1 MFGVRVSICIIPYLS
16 ESIQPWPLHVWHFND
31 IQQLDAR
38 LDESLRFS
46 QCASQT
52 LEVTSLLVGQTRW
65 HLTDLTDVF
74 SCVFFFVSFCFLLFS
89 FVFVCFRLLLF
100 VFVCFVFF
108 SFASF
113 VSFCFLLSSFIFF
126 LRSPQWFQCLNAVNM
141 VEAKSL

>member
-65 HLTDLTDVF
+65 NLTDLTDVF
-74 SCVFFFVSFCFLLFS
+74 SCVFFLVCYFFKTTSCGTREMIEMCPTPKCLAFS
-89 FVFVCFRLLLF
+89 TC
-100 VFVCFVFF
+100 
-108 SFASF
+108 
-113 VSFCFLLSSFIFF
+113 SSFFI
-126 LRSPQWFQCLNAVNM
+126 PNA
-141 VEAKSL
+141 

>member
-74 SCVFFFVSFCFLLFS
+74 SCVFFLVCYFFKTFLWHKRDDRDVSTPKCLAFS
-89 FVFVCFRLLLF
+89 TCSRFFFWRLAF
-100 VFVCFVFF
+100 PKMFH
-108 SFASF
+108 
-113 VSFCFLLSSFIFF
+113 VSNS
-126 LRSPQWFQCLNAVNM
+126 
-141 VEAKSL
+141 AKSDASYET